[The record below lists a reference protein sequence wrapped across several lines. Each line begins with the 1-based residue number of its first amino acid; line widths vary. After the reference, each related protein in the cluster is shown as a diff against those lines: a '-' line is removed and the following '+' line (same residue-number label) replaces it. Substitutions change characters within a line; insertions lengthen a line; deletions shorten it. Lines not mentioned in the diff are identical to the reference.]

1 MELIAQN
8 VCKII
13 RGKPILSDV
22 NLHLKG
28 GSVYGFA
35 GPNGSGKTMLFRA
48 LSGLISVTSGTIS
61 LDGKVLR
68 RDFDVLPSLGIVLEH
83 VGLYP
88 NLTGLE
94 NLEYLASLRGRVQT
108 EDLRGALLR
117 VGLDPNDRRTYRK
130 YSLGMKQRLA
140 IAQAV
145 MERPDVIMLDE
156 DDWSFFLREIYLGW
170 KDKLKE
176 ESFDSV
182 LNLWSYVKQT
192 VSGDMDEEEMKAQ
205 DAYDQRQESGEGDEQ
220 TPEGPEPTDPRDGLA
235 DLLGGG
241 LLNAALPDGYTVS
254 EKTADLS
261 DVSYP
266 VEKERLWDGLL
277 DFKDAG
283 KVKDLF
289 DNLSGYMDLS
299 SVIQKGAWFAALYSY
314 IPEAFSNGGMGWE
327 GAAHDRA
334 LDYEM
339 EYLLNGSGS
348 DRENLEAAVKK
359 TVWLRMF
366 LNMAYLLTHPS
377 EDAKVRE
384 TAALIAGFLLI
395 PEFQEVICLL
405 LKLAWA
411 YAESL
416 ADCRCLLRGEK
427 VSLIKKEGEWKV
439 SWESMLGLSA
449 ETLNGPSEGDTGSGL
464 DYTGYLTLFLMLTPR
479 ETLMRRMTHLMEE
492 NIRLTEGNASFRMSN
507 CVYGIRNSFSYN
519 AGGLSRQDTAVSMTY

>member
-1 MELIAQN
+1 MKQKE
-8 VCKII
+8 
-13 RGKPILSDV
+13 
-22 NLHLKG
+22 KG
-28 GSVYGFA
+28 QITVFA
-35 GPNGSGKTMLFRA
+35 ALVFMLV
-48 LSGLISVTSGTIS
+48 SGLILTCLKSAQVYACMTCAKQAALVSAENLLSQYHPILKKYYGIMA
-61 LDGKVLR
+61 LDGGFGSDGFRLETLR
-68 RDFDVLPSLGIVLEH
+68 TAGEAYFEGYMKDSGFSGKDLE
-83 VGLYP
+83 
-88 NLTGLE
+88 TQ
-94 NLEYLASLRGRVQT
+94 A
-108 EDLRGALLR
+108 
-117 VGLDPNDRRTYRK
+117 DP
-130 YSLGMKQRLA
+130 
-140 IAQAV
+140 
-145 MERPDVIMLDE
+145 PDVIMLDE

-205 DAYDQRQESGEGDEQ
+205 DAYDQRQESGAGDEQ

-241 LLNAALPDGYTVS
+241 LLNAALPDGYIVS

-283 KVKDLF
+283 KVQDLF

-299 SVIQKGAWFAALYSY
+299 SVIQKGARFAALYSY

-327 GAAHDRA
+327 GVAHDRA